1 VKKAS
6 ARYLIEAGVSNAMER
21 GERVRF
27 LTLTS
32 PDAAGL
38 TMKGLYESWNRLALK
53 LRRAGKLKEYLAV
66 IETTQAGALHLHVLA
81 TGEYINQAQLSRLAE
96 RAGFGPIADIRAVRG
111 TGERSAG
118 AYLVKAL
125 AGYATKANVEA
136 LARKGAKRIRPV
148 RVSRGWFP
156 GGLTEAHRLLSRE
169 LTGGGGSEPDPGP
182 WLWVESFCDGFIRVR
197 VRVAVEQDEGEADD
211 DEARAPPP
219 AIASGEEGGGGD
231 GGAVEAAQR
240 LAA

>member
-1 VKKAS
+1 
-6 ARYLIEAGVSNAMER
+6 MER

-32 PDAAGL
+32 PDAQGL

-81 TGEYINQAQLSRLAE
+81 TGDYINQAQLSRLAE
-96 RAGFGPIADIRAVRG
+96 GAGFGSIADIRAVRG
-111 TGERSAG
+111 TGSRSAG

-136 LARKGAKRIRPV
+136 LTRKGAKRIRPV

-169 LTGGGGSEPDPGP
+169 LTGGGGLEPDPGP

-219 AIASGEEGGGGD
+219 ATASGEEGGGGD